1 MAIDILTISV
11 MSDEPER
18 VFSGAK
24 ITLQG
29 RRTTLGIDMLRAL
42 ECIKLWNKL
51 KEFDSNALDEFIIS
65 EGSIRNNGKDP
76 EAWDDNN
83 GIVDPKE

>member
-1 MAIDILTISV
+1 
-11 MSDEPER
+11 
-18 VFSGAK
+18 
-24 ITLQG
+24 
-29 RRTTLGIDMLRAL
+29 MLRAL
-42 ECIKLWNKL
+42 ECIKSWNKL